1 MQWLTE
7 TLTSWF
13 GAGLAS
19 PVMAFV
25 RVTVIVVLA
34 VLAKVAAGRLIRL
47 LKSRITTGIGDPAQ
61 VRRLETVAR
70 ALRYVATAVI
80 ILIAGLLVLSEL
92 GVSIAPIL
100 GAAGIVGLAVGFGA
114 QSLVKDYFSGFFLL
128 LENQIARG
136 DVVRIADRAGQVE
149 DITLRYVRLRDY
161 SGNVHYVP
169 NGLITTVTNMSRDYA
184 YAVMDIGVAYREDL
198 GQVFEAIRET
208 GRALQEDVEFAGRIL
223 EPLEIAGVEELGD
236 SAVVVRCR
244 IKVQVLEQW
253 NVRREFLRLI
263 KAAFD
268 ARGIEIPY
276 PHLTL
281 YAGADREGRAPAFPV
296 ARRE

>member
-13 GAGLAS
+13 GAGWAA
-19 PVMAFV
+19 PVMAFA
-25 RVTVIVVLA
+25 RVAVIVLLA
-34 VLAKVAAGRLIRL
+34 VVAKVAAGRLIRL
-47 LKSRITTGIGDPAQ
+47 LRVRITSGIEDPAQ

-136 DVVRIADRAGQVE
+136 DVVRIADHAGLVE

-169 NGLITTVTNMSRDYA
+169 NGLITTVTNMSRDFSYA
-184 YAVMDIGVAYREDL
+184 LMDVGVAYREDL
-198 GQVFEAIRET
+198 DAVFAAIRET
-208 GRALQEDVEFAGRIL
+208 GRALQEDPGFAGRIL

-244 IKVQVLEQW
+244 IKVRVLEQW
-253 NVRREFLRLI
+253 SVRREFLRRI
-263 KAAFD
+263 KTAFD
-268 ARGIEIPY
+268 SRGIEIPY

-281 YAGADREGRAPAFPV
+281 YAGADREGSAPPFHLQQ
-296 ARRE
+296 R